1 MRTPLRVVLG
11 AVVLAPLFAPVA
23 AAQSSPD
30 YGRNG
35 FYLALAGLYAFEDF
49 GDDVPRLTPPFSVDD
64 GLGVTGR
71 FGWRFTRWSAVEL
84 SGEYASFDA
93 KEAGGTLSSDF
104 DTVAALATLK
114 GILPLGRVEPYALFG
129 MGAQVLAITDA
140 SNNYDFAWRGGL
152 GVQVHATEHLSAF
165 LEGSY
170 LGGTGNVSN
179 LSYGGFY
186 WGLQWRF

>member
-1 MRTPLRVVLG
+1 MRSPLRVLFG
-11 AVVLAPLFAPVA
+11 LVLAPFFAPTA
-23 AAQSSPD
+23 AAQADPD
-30 YGRNG
+30 YARNG
-35 FYLALAGLYAFEDF
+35 IYVAFAGLYAFEDF
-49 GDDVPRLTPPFSVDD
+49 GGNVPRLTPPYSVDD
-64 GLGVTGR
+64 GLGMTGR
-71 FGWRFTRWSAVEL
+71 LGWRLTRWSAVEV

-93 KEAGGTLSSDF
+93 KGGGGMFSSDF
-104 DTVAALATLK
+104 NTVAAFATLK

-129 MGAQVLAITDA
+129 VGAEVLAIADA

-152 GVQVHATEHLSAF
+152 GVQVHATEHLSAL

-170 LGGTGNVSN
+170 QGGTGDVSN